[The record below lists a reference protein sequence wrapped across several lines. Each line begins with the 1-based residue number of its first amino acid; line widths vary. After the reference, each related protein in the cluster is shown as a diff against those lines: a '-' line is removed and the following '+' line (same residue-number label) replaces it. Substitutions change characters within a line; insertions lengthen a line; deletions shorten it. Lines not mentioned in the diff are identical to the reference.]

1 MHFPGTSFGSC
12 KARLSGQHTL
22 ILVSF
27 RFREKTFQDT
37 NVQIQHLEEQTKNLN
52 LNENFNKEQSSDK
65 SAVNDSIR
73 DGNGYSQP
81 TELPSPN
88 TIHFIPYYINVLEE
102 SQLVSNAKELTRSE
116 KKLLDEYTA
125 REGSKDIEEMMDVAK
140 AGNWGG
146 EKYEM
151 SKAKHG
157 DNIFH
162 KFKKALSLCPNQCLR
177 YRRQIVSLRGMYP
190 EFNIILET

>member
-1 MHFPGTSFGSC
+1 M
-12 KARLSGQHTL
+12 SGQYTL

-27 RFREKTFQDT
+27 RFRGKTFQDT
-37 NVQIQHLEEQTKNLN
+37 DIQIQHLEEQTKNLN
-52 LNENFNKEQSSDK
+52 LNESCNKEQSSDK
-65 SAVNDSIR
+65 NAADESMQDS
-73 DGNGYSQP
+73 NGYSQS
-81 TELPSPN
+81 TELSSPN

-125 REGSKDIEEMMDVAK
+125 REGSKDIEEMMDAAK

-157 DNIFH
+157 DEIFH

-177 YRRQIVSLRGMYP
+177 YRRQFLKVRLKANPSYI
-190 EFNIILET
+190 FTN